1 MTNSHDEAPPITSV
15 AELMAVGAAMADRA
29 VTRYREHAAA
39 IAAAGN
45 AEAAGVLQ
53 RLAAERRVCGAE
65 LAGQAAAFG
74 WQPAGIAAAPSA
86 VPDEMIDEDPY
97 TVTVYRVLSIAMHD
111 EARAFAF
118 YAYVAAHAADRELQR
133 VAEGLAHEQ
142 LGHAAE
148 LRRKRRKAWRR
159 MPSGSGS
166 RPPPP
171 QSLAEL
177 RTLAGR
183 REGDMAAR
191 HGALADAAAALGD
204 LASAEVLRR
213 ATGFVRRID
222 KLPLPVKSAPGFLV
236 NAVLAPY
243 MLAAM
248 HAVDSG
254 ISPETVDEAM
264 LAFGMPMGP
273 IELVDTVGLDV
284 GAGVAKELA
293 PFLGIDVPAALGTV
307 EAGKR
312 GKKDGQGLYKWVET
326 EKGSKPQ
333 KPELP
338 KDYKA
343 PEDLEDRL
351 ILPMLN
357 EAVACLHDGVVAD
370 AELLDAGVIFGTGF
384 APFRGGPI
392 QYIRDTGAD
401 ALRARLETLQAKYG
415 DRFKP
420 RAGWD
425 SPLLRADAAA
435 NA

>member
-213 ATGFVRRID
+213 VAIEAAGL
-222 KLPLPVKSAPGFLV
+222 LPAGTHSAPTD
-236 NAVLAPY
+236 
-243 MLAAM
+243 
-248 HAVDSG
+248 HAVVPAAADAFG
-254 ISPETVDEAM
+254 LLRAALVDLEDAYSMYLRAAEGRAGEEAM
-264 LAFGMPMGP
+264 LDAQRW
-273 IELVDTVGLDV
+273 
-284 GAGVAKELA
+284 AGS
-293 PFLGIDVPAALGTV
+293 AL
-307 EAGKR
+307 R
-312 GKKDGQGLYKWVET
+312 R
-326 EKGSKPQ
+326 S
-333 KPELP
+333 
-338 KDYKA
+338 
-343 PEDLEDRL
+343 
-351 ILPMLN
+351 
-357 EAVACLHDGVVAD
+357 GVV
-370 AELLDAGVIFGTGF
+370 
-384 APFRGGPI
+384 RGRLTVLG
-392 QYIRDTGAD
+392 
-401 ALRARLETLQAKYG
+401 RAVR
-415 DRFKP
+415 P
-420 RAGWD
+420 
-425 SPLLRADAAA
+425 
-435 NA
+435 